1 MKKLTDYLAELDST
15 GELDMKLMTIVAE
28 QDNDDIVMWN
38 TEDDRWSR
46 RAKHPLRVNEVSTN
60 PVIYW
65 EKGEIALYKLQQ
77 VEISIPKGPNGTI
90 GIVVEG
96 HTKMVLSDRLSKI
109 DESVMGMMQ
118 PINPLNRIMQLAGIN
133 TPVDADSKDIDIHE
147 TVDDVVLEADST
159 NMFEQL
165 FRANLNGEYKNNPD
179 AARLAT
185 VGEVMVGLGTQVQ
198 QLQGKLTPDL
208 ENKINAAVGLG
219 AALIT
224 AAKGMTTAQ

>member
-109 DESVMGMMQ
+109 NESVMGMMQ

-224 AAKGMTTAQ
+224 AAKGMTKAQ